1 MSGWDHPDPY
11 LHRVCVLAGHIDV
24 LGHANNTV
32 YVDWCQDV
40 AWRHSASLGLPPS
53 SYRELDRA
61 MALREARYAYL
72 LPGLLG
78 DEIDL
83 GTWLTASD
91 ARLSMRRHFQMR
103 RSSDGA
109 TLFRGDWDL
118 VCIRIGTGKPVR
130 MPQIFLDCYEPAVL
144 RAEA

>member
-1 MSGWDHPDPY
+1 MNGWDHPDPF
-11 LHRVCVLAGHIDV
+11 LERVLVLPGHIDV

-32 YVDWCQDV
+32 YVDWCQQV
-40 AWRHSASLGLPPS
+40 AWQHSAALGLPPS

-61 MALREARYAYL
+61 MALREAHYAYL
-72 LPGLLG
+72 LPALIGE
-78 DEIDL
+78 EIEV

-91 ARLSMRRHFQMR
+91 ARLHMRRHFQMR
-103 RSSDGA
+103 RCTDGA
-109 TLFRGDWDL
+109 TLFRGDWEL

-144 RAEA
+144 RAGA